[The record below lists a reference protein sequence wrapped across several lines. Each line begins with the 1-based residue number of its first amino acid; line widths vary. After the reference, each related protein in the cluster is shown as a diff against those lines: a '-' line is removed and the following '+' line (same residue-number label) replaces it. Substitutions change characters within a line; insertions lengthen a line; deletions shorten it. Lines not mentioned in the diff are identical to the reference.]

1 MTTELTRELLKDDL
15 LEGIAMLL
23 LGFSL
28 FNARESLLLK
38 IISLIISVGNLGKT
52 AVIEAFPA

>member
-23 LGFSL
+23 LGISL